1 MKTKYLDFL
10 KLNENKHSIIGL
22 AEVEKIFK
30 TVFDEAKV
38 SSVKSLYDNDEETG
52 ETKLI
57 ISMNN
62 LFFEETN
69 ILYTKFIFLVDK
81 DKTKLQKN
89 KFFYLYDI
97 NCNFK
102 EILFDDSAELSIELN
117 KILNTES
124 FGQDIKDL
132 SDMSVSMTT
141 KTNEWLSSN
150 NVENVSVYSIKYQPL
165 VDNIPCDSLFFR
177 FEINIDDSRF
187 IELNIRKNEEEGEY
201 KLSFNE
207 GEWFHQ
213 VIIEDIKGTIQ
224 TIGETI
230 KNEII

>member
-1 MKTKYLDFL
+1 MKTKYIDFL

-22 AEVEKIFK
+22 SEVEKIFK
-30 TVFDEAKV
+30 NVFDEVKV
-38 SSVKSLYDNDEETG
+38 SSVKSLYDIDEES
-52 ETKLI
+52 EQNKLI

-62 LFFEETN
+62 LFFGETN
-69 ILYTKFIFLVDK
+69 ILYTKFIFLVNEQR
-81 DKTKLQKN
+81 TKLKKN

-102 EILFDDSAELSIELN
+102 EILFDDIYDLEVKLNEILN
-117 KILNTES
+117 KES

-132 SDMSVSMTT
+132 SDMSISMTT
-141 KTNEWLSSN
+141 QTNEWLSKN
-150 NVENVSVYSIKYQPL
+150 NISDISLYSIKYQPL

-177 FEINIDDSRF
+177 FEINIEDTRF
-187 IELNIRKNEEEGEY
+187 IELNIRKNEDNEY

-213 VIIEDIKGTIQ
+213 IVIEDIKGTIQ

-230 KNEII
+230 KNYIL